1 MSSSGRAELGD
12 LLNRRREQ
20 TLGRFAELRDNLTQ
34 ADGICRGKACV
45 YATGSFARG
54 EASQHSDLDLFIVG
68 QGRDGRRTLG
78 RLDEI
83 LLKADLIE
91 VTRRLK
97 IPEFS
102 GDGQY
107 LVHYTAEQLVRSLGK
122 PEDDA
127 TNTFTARL
135 LMILESRPLLEAEVY
150 RSVVDEVL
158 GAYWQD
164 FEDHRNEFVP
174 AFLANDIL
182 RLWRTFCVNYEAGT
196 ARVPEEKRAKRRIKN
211 YKLKHSRLLTCY
223 SALLYLLSV
232 YDRAR
237 TVTPI
242 DASEMAAMTPTER
255 IEWLRRQADLAD
267 AHAALDE
274 LLFAYERFLDSTDMS
289 EAELIKTFLTPAARR
304 EYMEHAHRFGDL
316 VFRVMEI
323 VGRHNRFH
331 RLLVV

>member
-1 MSSSGRAELGD
+1 MGEL
-12 LLNRRREQ
+12 LRRRRAQ
-20 TLGRFAELRDNLTQ
+20 THGRFTELRASLT
-34 ADGICRGKACV
+34 AAEEICRGKACV

-54 EASQHSDLDLFIVG
+54 EASAHSDLDLFIVG
-68 QGRDGRRTLG
+68 QGREGKRTLG

-91 VTRRLK
+91 ATRRLR

-122 PEDDA
+122 SDDDA

-135 LMILESRPLLEAEVY
+135 LMILESRPLLEADVY
-150 RSVVDEVL
+150 RSVVDDVL

-164 FEDHRNEFVP
+164 FEDHRNEFIP
-174 AFLANDIL
+174 AFLADDIL
-182 RLWRTFCVNYEAGT
+182 RLSRTFCVNYEAAT

-223 SALLYLLSV
+223 SALLYLLWV
-232 YDRAR
+232 YGRAN

-242 DASEMAAMTPTER
+242 DASQMASMTPTER
-255 IEWLRRQADLAD
+255 IEWLQAQAGLAQ
-267 AHAALDE
+267 AHHSLDQ
-274 LLFAYERFLDSTDMS
+274 LLAAYERFLDSTDIS
-289 EAELIKTFLTPAARR
+289 EVELIEKFRDPATRR
-304 EYMEHAHRFGDL
+304 EYMNNAHEFGDL
-316 VFRVMEI
+316 VFQAMEI
-323 VGRHNRFH
+323 VGRQNRFH

>member
-1 MSSSGRAELGD
+1 LGD

-20 TLGRFAELRDNLTQ
+20 TLVRFAELRDNLTQ

-68 QGRDGRRTLG
+68 QGRDGKRSLG

-91 VTRRLK
+91 VTRRLG

-135 LMILESRPLLEAEVY
+135 LMILESRPLLDAEVY

-232 YDRAR
+232 YDRAH

-255 IEWLRRQADLAD
+255 IEWLRQQAGLAD

-274 LLFAYERFLDSTDMS
+274 LLAAYERFLDSTDMS
-289 EAELIKTFLTPAARR
+289 EAELIKKFLTPAARR
-304 EYMEHAHRFGDL
+304 GYMESAHHFGDS

-323 VGRHNRFH
+323 VGRQNRFL

>member
-12 LLNRRREQ
+12 LLEQRREK
-20 TLGRFAELRDNLTQ
+20 TLARFAELRENLTQ
-34 ADGICRGKACV
+34 AEGICRGKACV

-68 QGRDGRRTLG
+68 QGRDGKRTLG

-107 LVHYTAEQLVRSLGK
+107 LVHYTVEQLVRSLGK
-122 PEDDA
+122 PDDDA

-135 LMILESRPLLEAEVY
+135 LMILESRPLLEGEVY
-150 RSVVDEVL
+150 RNVVDEVL

-182 RLWRTFCVNYEAGT
+182 
-196 ARVPEEKRAKRRIKN
+196 
-211 YKLKHSRLLTCY
+211 
-223 SALLYLLSV
+223 
-232 YDRAR
+232 
-237 TVTPI
+237 
-242 DASEMAAMTPTER
+242 DASDMAAMMPTER
-255 IEWLRRQADLAD
+255 IEWLRGQADLAD

-274 LLFAYERFLDSTDMS
+274 LLTAYKRFLDSTDMS
-289 EAELIKTFLTPAARR
+289 EDELVVIFLKPAARR
-304 EYMEHAHRFGDL
+304 EYMEYAHHFGDFGIPRYGNGGTAQSL
-316 VFRVMEI
+316 PSFAGSLTWPRT
-323 VGRHNRFH
+323 FD
-331 RLLVV
+331 